1 MSKEEFC
8 ADNIKAAV
16 EKWVGPIEDMEAEF
30 GKIDA
35 NGGGQVRFKN
45 RSTFWGKKYDALDAI
60 KMHLPAKKDTC

>member
-35 NGGGQVRFKN
+35 NGGGQVRFLKTGLLFGEGN
-45 RSTFWGKKYDALDAI
+45 MRR
-60 KMHLPAKKDTC
+60 